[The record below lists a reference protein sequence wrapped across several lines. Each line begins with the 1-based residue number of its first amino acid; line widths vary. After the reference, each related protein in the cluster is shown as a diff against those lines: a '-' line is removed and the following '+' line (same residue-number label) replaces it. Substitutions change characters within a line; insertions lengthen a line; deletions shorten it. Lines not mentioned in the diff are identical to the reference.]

1 MSSFLFYLTTIITLF
16 TLLIHA
22 LNFLSRSLNL
32 PILSFYARS
41 LASFLALILCATYGT
56 LASALLSLFDAGG
69 LGQYYTARAFKWTML
84 LFTGVWFDIQDAG
97 PQEEGGWLNT
107 TRPAVFVGNHQT
119 ELDVCMLGHVF
130 PPWCV
135 VTAKKSL
142 KYTPVLGWFMALSR
156 TVFIERKSRTQA
168 FAAFDE
174 AAKQMVT
181 HKQSV
186 FIFPEGTRSYYS
198 HPDLLAFK
206 KGAFHLAI
214 QAQVPVVPIVV
225 ANYSNVLD
233 VKRKRFVPGRIPVR
247 VLEPVST
254 KGMSKEDVDAL
265 MENVRGKMLEALK
278 ELHEQVVKDGVA
290 VKTETDS
297 TATGTA
303 RENGVMDD
311 VKERKVMNAAA

>member
-1 MSSFLFYLTTIITLF
+1 
-16 TLLIHA
+16 
-22 LNFLSRSLNL
+22 
-32 PILSFYARS
+32 
-41 LASFLALILCATYGT
+41 
-56 LASALLSLFDAGG
+56 
-69 LGQYYTARAFKWTML
+69 
-84 LFTGVWFDIQDAG
+84 
-97 PQEEGGWLNT
+97 
-107 TRPAVFVGNHQT
+107 
-119 ELDVCMLGHVF
+119 MLGHVF

-168 FAAFDE
+168 LAAFDE